1 MTESG
6 HRSVTVQR
14 LAPGEFEIV
23 SERGARVTTASGGTQ
38 TSLTP
43 VELLLGAI
51 GACTAMD
58 VDAPTARRAEPDEF
72 VVAVNANK
80 VRDDIGNHLTDI
92 TVTLRVR
99 FPATEGGQAATA
111 ILPEIVRRSHDRLC
125 TVSRT
130 VETGT
135 PIATTLE

>member
-1 MTESG
+1 MAEFS
-6 HRSVTVQR
+6 HRGVTVER
-14 LAPGEFEIV
+14 LAAGEFAII
-23 SERGARVTTASGGTQ
+23 SERGARVTTHSGGSDTL
-38 TSLTP
+38 LTP

-72 VVAVNANK
+72 VVEVNATK
-80 VRDDIGNHLTDI
+80 VRDDQGNRITDI
-92 TVTLRVR
+92 AVTFHVR
-99 FPATEGGQAATA
+99 FPATEAGEAATA
-111 ILPEIVRRSHDRLC
+111 ILPEMVRRSHDRLC

-135 PIATTLE
+135 PITTILE